1 MALREHSAELRYT
14 HSNVARSIESEGA
27 VVRVL
32 SISHALRNPQ
42 VDNHTIFNAPT
53 VFDYEAIVIDPG
65 GVFATVR
72 EAIEGS
78 KAHLTYSDVPV
89 ANGETTAVAAGV
101 ADVLRR
107 RRDEFARALERGAVV
122 AVFAYP
128 QATLTEVS
136 GFSGADRYFFLPAP
150 PGLGWDA
157 TMLRGGEGRECA
169 IVDHGHA
176 FAPALDVL
184 RTDLLYRAYFD
195 DRAPGFAGAAH
206 VIARSGGGAPVAAS
220 FAVGG
225 GTVVFLPTPRTAAGD
240 LSADLG
246 GAIVEAMRSMLGR
259 SQADPPAWL
268 AGASLP
274 GLAELQ
280 TAESEAHERRDS
292 AQRELDEAERAT
304 SELSTVRDVL
314 WREGDY
320 ALLPAVVRCL
330 ELLGFERAGEER
342 MLRSPEGD
350 LLLEIG
356 ASDSEVGM
364 QPHYRLRERLDAVIA
379 EEQRAPRGLVIANGD
394 RLRPP
399 ASREQ
404 PFSESLRIAAEAT
417 GYALLTA
424 TELFTAASAA
434 LGETPDETL
443 AALRR
448 RLVTTDGLVEF
459 DDLLAPE
466 TAEGTTS

>member
-1 MALREHSAELRYT
+1 M
-14 HSNVARSIESEGA
+14 
-27 VVRVL
+27 RVL
-32 SISHALRNPQ
+32 SISHTLRNPQ

-53 VFDYEAIVIDPG
+53 IFDYEAIVVDPG

-72 EAIEGS
+72 EAIDGS
-78 KAHLTYSDVPV
+78 KAHVTPSDVPV
-89 ANGETTAVAAGV
+89 ANGETTATTTGI

-157 TMLRGGEGRECA
+157 TLLRGGEGRQCA
-169 IVDHGHA
+169 IVDHGHP

-184 RTDLLYRAYFD
+184 REDLLYRAYFD

-225 GTVVFLPTPRTAAGD
+225 GTVVFLPAPRTSAGD
-240 LSADLG
+240 LPMRLG
-246 GAIVEAMRSMLGR
+246 GAMVEAMRAMLGR
-259 SQADPPAWL
+259 SQKEPPAWL

-274 GLAELQ
+274 GLAEL
-280 TAESEAHERRDS
+280 EAADTDARERRDS
-292 AQRELDEAERAT
+292 AQRQLDEAERAT
-304 SELSTVRDVL
+304 AELATVRDVL

-320 ALLPAVVRCL
+320 GLLPAVVRCL
-330 ELLGFERAGEER
+330 ELLGFERTSDER

-350 LLLEIG
+350 LLLEVD
-356 ASDSEVGM
+356 ASDGEVGM
-364 QPHYRLRERLDAVIA
+364 QPHYRLRKGLDAVIA
-379 EEQRAPRGLVIANGD
+379 EEQRAPRGLVVANGD

-399 ASREQ
+399 DSREQ
-404 PFSESLRIAAEAT
+404 QFSESLRIAAEAT

-424 TELFTAASAA
+424 TGLFTAASVA

-448 RLVTTDGLVEF
+448 RLVATDGLVEF

-466 TAEGTTS
+466 TAEGAAS